1 MLITRNILN
10 KALEDKVPLF
20 HDGDYIDDDVLYD
33 LFYAPAKSKILPNGR
48 KGKTTFISKDDRNI
62 LCAEM
67 KGYNPQKR
75 KEGFDKIYCRL
86 KCKSCGKI
94 FPIHITKWQI
104 ISRGFKIKECIK
116 PIYGSPTDKRAHTYH
131 SHYISFHEL
140 YGIKFGKADN
150 IYVCDSCI
158 DKFISDSNKEAFEIL
173 ERNDKFEWFRSDE
186 SVNDWRRGLFYVEP
200 NCIGT
205 KINARNGDS
214 WTDEKY
220 NEWQKRQEQKKE
232 EELNHQREL
241 EEIHHQQKLDEE
253 AERERTRKANELFLA
268 SHQKNTPTQ
277 RYINKFCK
285 KNSYVD
291 ITDKEIQREALFPKD
306 VNYEEIQKENCKSY
320 GEYLQSPLWRIISSK
335 IKWNANYR
343 CERCG
348 SNKNLVTHHASYEFK
363 DVEFLAFHTLQC
375 LCSKCHEKEHDK
387 QIDSVKY
394 ALNI

>member
-131 SHYISFHEL
+131 SHYL
-140 YGIKFGKADN
+140 
-150 IYVCDSCI
+150 
-158 DKFISDSNKEAFEIL
+158 
-173 ERNDKFEWFRSDE
+173 
-186 SVNDWRRGLFYVEP
+186 
-200 NCIGT
+200 
-205 KINARNGDS
+205 
-214 WTDEKY
+214 
-220 NEWQKRQEQKKE
+220 
-232 EELNHQREL
+232 
-241 EEIHHQQKLDEE
+241 
-253 AERERTRKANELFLA
+253 
-268 SHQKNTPTQ
+268 
-277 RYINKFCK
+277 
-285 KNSYVD
+285 
-291 ITDKEIQREALFPKD
+291 
-306 VNYEEIQKENCKSY
+306 
-320 GEYLQSPLWRIISSK
+320 
-335 IKWNANYR
+335 
-343 CERCG
+343 
-348 SNKNLVTHHASYEFK
+348 
-363 DVEFLAFHTLQC
+363 C
-375 LCSKCHEKEHDK
+375 L
-387 QIDSVKY
+387 
-394 ALNI
+394 